1 MHDFLSYMKEDPLF
15 REYHHN
21 QMTFGL
27 TYASSENFILVLSHD
42 EVVHLKCSMLEKMP
56 GTGEDKFANLK
67 VGYTFMIGHPGK
79 KLLFMGQEFGQKRE
93 WSEERELDWFLL
105 EDPDHKNLQKFFH
118 DLLHLYR
125 THPALYRK
133 DQDGDG
139 FQWINCD
146 DAERSIFSFAR
157 FSPTGKKNL
166 LFLCNFTPVERKDYR
181 AGVPCPGDYTLLLD
195 QSAGLY
201 GRGMKKPVQH
211 AVRSECDGKEFSI
224 AHPLAPYGVAVYE
237 FAAKTDAKKKK

>member
-1 MHDFLSYMKEDPLF
+1 
-15 REYHHN
+15 
-21 QMTFGL
+21 
-27 TYASSENFILVLSHD
+27 
-42 EVVHLKCSMLEKMP
+42 
-56 GTGEDKFANLK
+56 
-67 VGYTFMIGHPGK
+67 MIGHPGK

-105 EDPDHKNLQKFFH
+105 EDPDHKDLQKFFH